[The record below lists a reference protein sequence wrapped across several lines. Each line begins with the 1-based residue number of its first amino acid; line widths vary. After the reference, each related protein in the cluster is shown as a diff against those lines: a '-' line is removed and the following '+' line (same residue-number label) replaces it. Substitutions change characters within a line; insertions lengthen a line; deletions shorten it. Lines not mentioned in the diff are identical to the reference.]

1 MHYRRP
7 GYLEFIDRI
16 FNHPR
21 ANVAFYTSMF
31 KRNAEPI
38 LDHLLT
44 HLGKNSSDVFIF
56 DSEFCSPMLAHPK
69 YKMIKQNDWDTYRDL
84 EKVFKEFN
92 DFSRAETLII
102 DSDSDKVQ
110 LCIENALVVEP
121 YRNCDVM

>member
-1 MHYRRP
+1 
-7 GYLEFIDRI
+7 
-16 FNHPR
+16 
-21 ANVAFYTSMF
+21 
-31 KRNAEPI
+31 
-38 LDHLLT
+38 
-44 HLGKNSSDVFIF
+44 
-56 DSEFCSPMLAHPK
+56 MLAHPK
-69 YKMIKQNDWDTYRDL
+69 YKIIKQNDWDTYRDL